1 MTPASDA
8 IKMAERIG
16 ALAELKQYD
25 IGHFDIYV
33 GAGFERAV
41 ADHVVFFSRVLRPSQ
56 AA

>member
-1 MTPASDA
+1 MRAAAA
-8 IKMAERIG
+8 IATAQRIG

-41 ADHVVFFSRVLRPSQ
+41 ADQVAFVRRVPV
-56 AA
+56 AGA